1 MGCRLKF
8 LNDATANV
16 HDTSF
21 TPPLNHLKKSIIKG
35 DRDAFQLATCIR
47 LCTDE
52 QPLASM
58 VLEGVSPRITD
69 YEQLAHTVAAYHILD
84 VFMTNPNQPPSSLS
98 QRPCDTDAERA
109 KVVPGFHPI
118 PNWLALVLNLPDMVQ
133 SISVDKE
140 VGTATRRDLISLAK
154 STIWSSNSASVSG
167 INANLHTATMYL
179 LCLCNERRIQDSF
192 MMESAKSLIHDNL
205 VKSWSMTMHIKKRFV
220 DMTSTSSAL
229 KGMQNCFKALFL
241 ETPLLTFERSI
252 NLVLPS
258 RTCNKREMLQ
268 LADAVKGLFV
278 KDTISIAPR
287 WFCSDEVLSPM
298 SSVEPIHTDPDSDGN
313 SWPSKCP
320 RLLSDLPSQILSTP
334 TVPPSVTHTMTMASF
349 TLRPPPLL
357 EVMGWIPTLQPTI
370 PAPHPTQA
378 PVSMFRIVGPSAP
391 VSDDTLS
398 YSMVGSTEQD
408 APASMEVYS
417 GLTPTTPPLSWDKL
431 TTPASHFTSSTP
443 SRQPTPPLTLQ
454 FTNDP
459 KTKSVN
465 TGGVLPGGKKTKVG
479 GKKPL
484 GGKYKKPTGNPISY
498 LPCMY
503 KNDLALFYEFHWA
516 IEEDYHKGLPI
527 HVSKPGESAFKFY
540 TKDDFSKVPGEKLRE
555 EFTKQDFIVQDKDFK
570 PGTHGFSL
578 EELDLLVPIDKEI
591 ELHDLSKSKGPH
603 VLGTM
608 VFNKHLQGNNGKILN
623 VLNIPLLG
631 NVQSAPLFSDY
642 HAFRVTRKDPLA
654 PSSAAGWGIA
664 SWAGTFPEKL
674 RGAQL
679 SWGAELF
686 AQLGSARGV
695 KAQLRY
701 RLPSSYQDIELSWT
715 LQLSSAG
722 CQLSWGVTV
731 TL

>member
-1 MGCRLKF
+1 MGCRLQF

-21 TPPLNHLKKSIIKG
+21 TPPLNHLKESIIKG
-35 DRDAFQLATCIR
+35 DRDAFQLAMCIR

-84 VFMTNPNQPPSSLS
+84 VFMTNPDQPPSSLS
-98 QRPCDTDAERA
+98 QWPCDTDAERA

-167 INANLHTATMYL
+167 INANLHTAAMYL
-179 LCLCNERRIQDSF
+179 LCLCNERSIQDSF

-205 VKSWSMTMHIKKRFV
+205 VKSWSMTMHKKKRFV

-241 ETPLLTFERSI
+241 ETPLLAFECSI
-252 NLVLPS
+252 NLALPS
-258 RTCNKREMLQ
+258 RTCNKRDAPGHQSVTHSQGEANNLVFSDSMNSADVLHQ

-278 KDTISIAPR
+278 KDTISMAPR
-287 WFCSDEVLSPM
+287 WFCSNEVLSPM
-298 SSVEPIHTDPDSDGN
+298 SSVEPIHTDPDSDGD

-320 RLLSDLPSQILSTP
+320 RLLSDLPSQMLSTP
-334 TVPPSVTHTMTMASF
+334 IVPPSVAHTMTMASF
-349 TLRPPPLL
+349 ALRPPPLL

-391 VSDDTLS
+391 ASDDTLS

-408 APASMEVYS
+408 APASRGVYS

-431 TTPASHFTSSTP
+431 TTPDSHFTSSTP

-484 GGKYKKPTGNPISY
+484 GGKYKKPTGKRQEPGLKTVILYDGEGNPISY

-516 IEEDYHKGLPI
+516 IEEDYHKSLPI

-540 TKDDFSKVPGEKLRE
+540 TKDNFSKVPGEKLRE

-570 PGTHGFSL
+570 PGTHGFR
-578 EELDLLVPIDKEI
+578 
-591 ELHDLSKSKGPH
+591 
-603 VLGTM
+603 
-608 VFNKHLQGNNGKILN
+608 N
-623 VLNIPLLG
+623 
-631 NVQSAPLFSDY
+631 
-642 HAFRVTRKDPLA
+642 
-654 PSSAAGWGIA
+654 
-664 SWAGTFPEKL
+664 
-674 RGAQL
+674 
-679 SWGAELF
+679 
-686 AQLGSARGV
+686 
-695 KAQLRY
+695 
-701 RLPSSYQDIELSWT
+701 
-715 LQLSSAG
+715 
-722 CQLSWGVTV
+722 
-731 TL
+731 